1 MKILIIDDNR
11 AVRVSLKLVLDSEF
25 DSITAIGDPRL
36 LPALLAKGDFDAV
49 LLDMNFDNSRLDGS
63 DGLFWLARIKEMPRP
78 PAVILITAF
87 GDISLAVEAMK
98 RGADDFITKPWN
110 NDGLIAKIRSA
121 LAKNRA
127 ERADRAILS
136 DARGAR
142 EREEK
147 QQGMTLDELKAAHI
161 DAVVARCNGNLSR
174 AAELLGINRQTLY
187 NQLKKK

>member
-36 LPALLAKGDFDAV
+36 LPTLLAKGDFDAV
-49 LLDMNFDNSRLDGS
+49 LLDMNFDNSRLDGC

-110 NDGLIAKIRSA
+110 NDGS
-121 LAKNRA
+121 
-127 ERADRAILS
+127 
-136 DARGAR
+136 
-142 EREEK
+142 
-147 QQGMTLDELKAAHI
+147 
-161 DAVVARCNGNLSR
+161 
-174 AAELLGINRQTLY
+174 
-187 NQLKKK
+187 

>member
-36 LPALLAKGDFDAV
+36 LPALLANGDFDAV

-110 NDGLIAKIRSA
+110 NDGLIAKLSSA
-121 LAKNRA
+121 IAKNRA

-136 DARGAR
+136 SRPRSPRARG
-142 EREEK
+142 
-147 QQGMTLDELKAAHI
+147 KAAGH
-161 DAVVARCNGNLSR
+161 DSRRTQSGPYRRCRSPMQRQSLARRRTARHKPPDSL
-174 AAELLGINRQTLY
+174 
-187 NQLKKK
+187 